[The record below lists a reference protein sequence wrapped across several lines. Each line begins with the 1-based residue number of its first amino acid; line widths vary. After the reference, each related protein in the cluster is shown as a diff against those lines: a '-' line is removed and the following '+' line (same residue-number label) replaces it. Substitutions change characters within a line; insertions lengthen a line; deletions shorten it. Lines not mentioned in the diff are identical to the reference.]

1 VLSPYEVAYGCFEY
15 RAVARVQSD
24 WLVQVLLP
32 DGAQGAVNAPPTG
45 TGRKLEQKHTLNES
59 KAEKT
64 LEYQQ
69 SLHPFQ
75 PLTGAWSAGRA

>member
-1 VLSPYEVAYGCFEY
+1 V
-15 RAVARVQSD
+15 RVQSD

-32 DGAQGAVNAPPTG
+32 DGAQGALNAPPTG

-64 LEYQQ
+64 REYQHYLQ
-69 SLHPFQ
+69 PVP
-75 PLTGAWSAGRA
+75 PLTGAWVAG